1 MDNASARNMWG
12 DYLDAHLEFAFV
24 EAPKVLHFSDNEQ
37 DADHSVDLVL
47 KNLKNAASFSLL
59 GLQHRKEPLPK
70 VGAFMILTDW
80 NGKAKCIV
88 RTTAVKLKP
97 FFSITKEYVQM
108 DGLGDLFQIDPNIA
122 LFVGLHRTLYK
133 IQTAN
138 TVHHGREFAI
148 VILFTTN
155 CPCNTQIDVGHRIK
169 NSFRVSWRQ
178 FSTSQR

>member
-37 DADHSVDLVL
+37 DADHSVGLVL

-97 FFSITKEYVQM
+97 FFSITKEYVQI
-108 DGLGDLFQIDPNIA
+108 DGLGDKSLEYWKKYHWDYFS
-122 LFVGLHRTLYK
+122 
-133 IQTAN
+133 
-138 TVHHGREFAI
+138 RELAPFNRVPRDSMI
-148 VILFTTN
+148 VVCVEFEK
-155 CPCNTQIDVGHRIK
+155 VYG
-169 NSFRVSWRQ
+169 
-178 FSTSQR
+178 